1 MSALQILPH
10 YNFED
15 WQLWEG
21 KWEII
26 HGIPYAM
33 SPAPVPKHQIIAN
46 ALGAEF
52 HFELKKCK
60 DCKAMQPVDYKVGDD
75 TVVQPDLLIVCEPIA
90 KPYLD
95 FAPVLIAEILSPST
109 ALKDTHTKYQI
120 YEQQKIKYYL
130 IISPDKE
137 EVEVFE
143 NSDKG
148 FQRINAGSSFTHQ
161 FIFSEECVVDIDFK
175 EIWK

>member
-1 MSALQILPH
+1 MSALQLLPH
-10 YNFED
+10 YSFDD
-15 WQLWEG
+15 WQQWEG

-33 SPAPVPKHQIIAN
+33 SPAPMPKHQIIAN

-52 HFELKKCK
+52 HFALKKCK
-60 DCKAMQPVDYKVGDD
+60 HCKAMQPVDYKIGDD
-75 TVVQPDLLIVCEPIA
+75 IVVQPDLLIVCNSIT

-95 FAPVLIAEILSPST
+95 FAPLLIAEILSPST
-109 ALKDTHTKYQI
+109 ALKDKHTKFQI
-120 YEQQKIKYYL
+120 YEQQKIKYYI

-137 EVEVFE
+137 EVEVYE
-143 NSDKG
+143 NSEQG
-148 FQRINAGSSFTHQ
+148 FQLFKTGNNFIYQ
-161 FIFSEECVVDIDFK
+161 FVFEEECIADIDFK